1 MRLHTIVVAI
11 ITFTA
16 ACAPAAPP
24 KSALPPVTKEDGDRV
39 AQEMAADG
47 SRLDVPALV
56 KFIPQTDRI
65 VYVSDTNPI
74 SGKGYA
80 KDIGDFY
87 KTLSKLD
94 YHRDSLQ
101 SLPISDNAVIVT
113 GWASITTVPLK
124 GKTESVRAIVTSVYV
139 RDSTGWKRVISH
151 KTTIPPP
158 KVGGK

>member
-1 MRLHTIVVAI
+1 MRLHPLLG
-11 ITFTA
+11 FTLLLAA

-24 KSALPPVTKEDGDRV
+24 KPALPPVTKEDGDRV
-39 AQEMAADG
+39 AEEMAADG

-87 KTLSKLD
+87 KTLAKLD
-94 YHRDSLQ
+94 YHWDSLQ
-101 SLPISDNAVIVT
+101 SVPISDNAVIVT

-124 GKTESVRAIVTSVYV
+124 GKPESVRAIVTSVYV

-158 KVGGK
+158 REIGK

>member
-1 MRLHTIVVAI
+1 MRLHVLFGVAL
-11 ITFTA
+11 FAA
-16 ACAPAAPP
+16 ACKPAP
-24 KSALPPVTKEDGDRV
+24 KPVTKEDGEEQ
-39 AQEMAADG
+39 AQAMAAAG

-74 SGKGYA
+74 SGNAYA

-94 YHRDSLQ
+94 YHWEKLE

-124 GKTESVRAIVTSVYV
+124 GQPESVKAIVTMVFV

-151 KTTIPPP
+151 KTTIRPAMAL
-158 KVGGK
+158 K

>member
-1 MRLHTIVVAI
+1 MRLHTIAGAALC
-11 ITFTA
+11 FFA

-94 YHRDSLQ
+94 YHWDSLQ

-124 GKTESVRAIVTSVYV
+124 GKAESVRAIVTSVYV

-151 KTTIPPP
+151 KTTIPSP
-158 KVGGK
+158 KRG